1 MINIMMFKVI
11 WRGGIIKGKALFLVG
26 IILITVIAVA
36 AYQIRGD
43 NQQFT
48 LNNSLDPQNQTN
60 YNNETLNKNTNQQES
75 NNLENNENSNNQN
88 TITKQETSSKDNI
101 NNYDSR
107 SIASK
112 YIEEPNAVAGE
123 PKRVK
128 IGGQDTDVV
137 PVISDG
143 KQVGEIHIDPKTGE
157 NVGGAGGAP

>member
-1 MINIMMFKVI
+1 M
-11 WRGGIIKGKALFLVG
+11 
-26 IILITVIAVA
+26 ITVIAVA
-36 AYQIRGD
+36 AYQIRD
-43 NQQFT
+43 NDQQVT
-48 LNNSLDPQNQTN
+48 LNSTSNPQNQVN
-60 YNNETLNKNTNQQES
+60 SDINGSDKDINQQES
-75 NNLENNENSNNQN
+75 TSLQNQENYNNTE
-88 TITKQETSSKDNI
+88 QETSSKDNI
-101 NNYDSR
+101 KNVDSR

-128 IGGQDTDVV
+128 IGGKSTDVV

>member
-1 MINIMMFKVI
+1 MKNIIMLKVI
-11 WRGGIIKGKALFLVG
+11 WRGGIIKGKALFLVSV
-26 IILITVIAVA
+26 ILITVIAVA
-36 AYQIRGD
+36 AYQIRD
-43 NQQFT
+43 NDQQVT
-48 LNNSLDPQNQTN
+48 LNSTSNPQNQVN
-60 YNNETLNKNTNQQES
+60 SDINGSDKDINQQES
-75 NNLENNENSNNQN
+75 TSLQNQENYNNTE
-88 TITKQETSSKDNI
+88 QETSSKDNI
-101 NNYDSR
+101 KNVDSR

-128 IGGQDTDVV
+128 IGGKSTDVV

>member
-1 MINIMMFKVI
+1 M
-11 WRGGIIKGKALFLVG
+11 
-26 IILITVIAVA
+26 ITVVAVA
-36 AYQIRGD
+36 AYQMRDD

-48 LNNSLDPQNQTN
+48 LNNSSDPQNQTN
-60 YNNETLNKNTNQQES
+60 YNNGSHNNATNQGES
-75 NNLENNENSNNQN
+75 NSLNDNENSNNQN
-88 TITKQETSSKDNI
+88 ISTVQETSSKDNVE
-101 NNYDSR
+101 NYDSR

-128 IGGQDTDVV
+128 IGGKSTDVV

-143 KQVGEIHIDPKTGE
+143 KQVGEIHIDPETGE

>member
-1 MINIMMFKVI
+1 MFKVI
-11 WRGGIIKGKALFLVG
+11 WRGGIIKGKALVLAS
-26 IILITVIAVA
+26 IILITVVAVA
-36 AYQIRGD
+36 AYQIRDD
-43 NQQFT
+43 NQQFA
-48 LNNSLDPQNQTN
+48 LNSADPQNQTD
-60 YNNETLNKNTNQQES
+60 YNNENPNNNTNQGES
-75 NNLENNENSNNQN
+75 NSLNNNENSNNPSKN
-88 TITKQETSSKDNI
+88 TAQETSSKDSVSH
-101 NNYDSR
+101 YDSR

-128 IGGQDTDVV
+128 IGGKSTDVV